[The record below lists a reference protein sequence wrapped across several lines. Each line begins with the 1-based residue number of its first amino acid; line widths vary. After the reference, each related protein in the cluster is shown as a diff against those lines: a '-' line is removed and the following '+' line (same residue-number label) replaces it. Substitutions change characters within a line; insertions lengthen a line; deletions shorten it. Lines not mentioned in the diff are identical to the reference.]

1 MATQSKFF
9 ADLGIKSATHTE
21 IDGNL
26 SVSGNLTVQGTQTT
40 IDSTTKSVADS
51 MIELASGNT
60 SADIKDIGIYGNYN
74 DGIGSESGVS
84 EYTGLFRDASDSTW
98 KLFDG
103 LEEEPSTT
111 VNVSG
116 TNYSLADLQVGD
128 LTATTL
134 TATNGLTGSSITYP
148 TSDGTNGQ
156 VIKTNGSGTLSFGDI
171 PAGYSDSDARS
182 AISAGTGISYNSST
196 GVITNTVSD
205 TNTTYSAGTG
215 LNLSGTTFSSTI
227 TQYADSDV
235 ETYLDGGTSTPTFS
249 SIASTGTLNI
259 NPVSSGDAV
268 ILLQNGSDA
277 QTLRLDQNSIRTTTS
292 NNLTLFTSG
301 NTSQLHLNQ
310 SDGSIGV
317 GTASPNRL
325 LSVSTDKAKTD
336 TNTAYPFAVQSNEGS
351 NQAQLSVHA
360 IGGANAA
367 ARKWIFQTEE
377 AGVANDGIISF
388 QPYGGKTQIGSS
400 SGAYTFAEKLI
411 VGDGDANDG
420 ITIQSGT
427 THQGNIA
434 FAKGGGTTALGRIL
448 YQHDTD
454 YMSFMVNNSEKV
466 KVNKNGQ
473 VVMPEQPA
481 FNVAKNNGYVQD
493 NNWWIP
499 DYVVRNVG
507 SHYSTSTGRFTAPVA
522 GTYFFSASIMTHDS
536 SNAASQVEWKFY
548 KNTSA
553 VKTFIQHKTGDY
565 HTRVDGSIVLELDVN
580 DYVRIYVGNSGTS
593 SGWAGSQQEQNNFCG
608 FLIG

>member
-111 VNVSG
+111 VNTSG

-182 AISAGTGISYNSST
+182 ALSAGTGISYNSST

-215 LNLSGTTFSSTI
+215 LSLSGTTFSSTI
-227 TQYADSDV
+227 TQYADSDARSA
-235 ETYLDGGTSTPTFS
+235 LSAGTGISYNS
-249 SIASTGTLNI
+249 STGVITNTVTGADGI
-259 NPVSSGDAV
+259 TASGSNTIIQSPDDTNV
-268 ILLQNGSDA
+268 VHVN
-277 QTLRLDQNSIRTTTS
+277 NSAEVGI
-292 NNLTLFTSG
+292 
-301 NTSQLHLNQ
+301 
-310 SDGSIGV
+310 
-317 GTASPNRL
+317 GTATPNRT
-325 LSVSTDKAKTD
+325 LSVSTGLAKTS
-336 TNTAYPFAVQSNEGS
+336 TTTAYPFAIQSNESSG
-351 NQAQLSVHA
+351 NAQLSIHA
-360 IGGANAA
+360 TGGANAA
-367 ARKWIFQTEE
+367 ARKWIVQTEE
-377 AGVANDGIISF
+377 MGVANDGTISF

-400 SGAYTFAEKLI
+400 TGAYTFAEKLI

-434 FAKGGGTTALGRIL
+434 FNDGGGTTAKGRIS
-448 YQHDTD
+448 YQHSTN
-454 YMSFMVNNSEKV
+454 YMQFFVNNSEKV
-466 KVNKNGQ
+466 KVNTNGQ
-473 VVMPEQPA
+473 VTMPEQPA

-499 DYVVRNVG
+499 DYVHRNVG

-522 GTYFFSASIMTHDS
+522 GTYFFSASLFTHDS
-536 SNAASQVEWKFY
+536 GSSASQVEWKFY

-553 VKTFIQHKTGDY
+553 VKTFIQHKTGAY
-565 HTRVDGSIVLELDVN
+565 HTRVDGSMILELDAN